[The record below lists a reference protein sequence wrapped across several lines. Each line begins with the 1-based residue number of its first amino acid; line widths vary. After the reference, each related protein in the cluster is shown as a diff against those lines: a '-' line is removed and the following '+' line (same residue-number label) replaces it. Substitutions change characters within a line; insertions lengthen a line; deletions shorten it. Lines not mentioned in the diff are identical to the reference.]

1 MVEKRQPIPVAEAVH
16 RVMDYAFQA
25 KKEHVP
31 LTQAHG
37 RFLAQ
42 AIRADHDV
50 PAFDRSPYDAMPF
63 VPSIVRKPP
72 HSIQSV
78 FKSLEKL
85 GQAMFLKR

>member
-1 MVEKRQPIPVAEAVH
+1 
-16 RVMDYAFQA
+16 A

-50 PAFDRSPYDAMPF
+50 PAFDRSPYDGYAIRSVDSKEASSQQP
-63 VPSIVRKPP
+63 VRFQVVGEIGAGYVYEDVVGD
-72 HSIQSV
+72 HQ
-78 FKSLEKL
+78 
-85 GQAMFLKR
+85 